1 MDRDDLTIFENVIR
15 QIGEAT
21 GWPLP
26 TPFPFRQRARV
37 NPDLTGELGQPTIAL
52 RAPSA
57 KMPTGSAIR
66 LAATSFHFFSDSRF
80 IDTESFSTFCRMILP
95 DLNLTV
101 AMAGMTKLLPG

>member
-37 NPDLTGELGQPTIAL
+37 NPDLSALCQDAHRIRDPPGRDELSL
-52 RAPSA
+52 LF
-57 KMPTGSAIR
+57 R
-66 LAATSFHFFSDSRF
+66 LAFH
-80 IDTESFSTFCRMILP
+80 
-95 DLNLTV
+95 
-101 AMAGMTKLLPG
+101 